1 MKRIFCLLTILF
13 CTLFAFNASAQEER
27 DSPRRGEGI
36 SVFLER
42 NKRPGRAYYKEF
54 LELNKKLLKGKEEL
68 RLGVKYV
75 LPPLSKP
82 VGNGKKTINEPLFG
96 KALASVKVTSNRLQG
111 ACFYV
116 VSGHGGPD
124 PGAIGRIGKVE
135 LHEDEY
141 AYDVALRLAR
151 NLMQEG
157 AEVRIIIQD
166 AKDGIRDDKYLS
178 NSKRE
183 TCMGAPIPLNQVARL
198 RQRCAKINEF
208 YKKDRKNYKYC
219 RAIFLHVDS
228 RSKSHQTDVFFY
240 HSKSKPDSKRLA
252 KTMKKTFESKYDKHQ
267 PNRGFTGTVSA
278 RNLYVL
284 ANTSPASV
292 FVELGNIQNTFDQ
305 RRFVI
310 SSNRQA
316 LAKWMMEGFITDY
329 KRRNKDNQLS
339 LSFFFSCTTTT
350 VTAVIISAMP
360 MALAGVK
367 LSLNIRQ
374 PITTAVRGSKAPK
387 MEVSVGPMYLM
398 AFTRVMLDIAVAG
411 SASPRIFSH
420 VWVSLASR
428 MPPVRYP
435 PIIKNKAPSPIT

>member
-124 PGAIGRIGKVE
+124 PGAIGRIGKIE

-183 TCMGAPIPLNQVARL
+183 TCMGAPMHVSRLLLERYLSSRIP
-198 RQRCAKINEF
+198 
-208 YKKDRKNYKYC
+208 
-219 RAIFLHVDS
+219 
-228 RSKSHQTDVFFY
+228 
-240 HSKSKPDSKRLA
+240 
-252 KTMKKTFESKYDKHQ
+252 
-267 PNRGFTGTVSA
+267 
-278 RNLYVL
+278 
-284 ANTSPASV
+284 
-292 FVELGNIQNTFDQ
+292 
-305 RRFVI
+305 
-310 SSNRQA
+310 
-316 LAKWMMEGFITDY
+316 
-329 KRRNKDNQLS
+329 
-339 LSFFFSCTTTT
+339 
-350 VTAVIISAMP
+350 
-360 MALAGVK
+360 
-367 LSLNIRQ
+367 
-374 PITTAVRGSKAPK
+374 
-387 MEVSVGPMYLM
+387 
-398 AFTRVMLDIAVAG
+398 
-411 SASPRIFSH
+411 
-420 VWVSLASR
+420 SLASWIMIR
-428 MPPVRYP
+428 TS
-435 PIIKNKAPSPIT
+435 APSCIKLRARRKATSYAYSSSCSSILPILPIAPGSGPPCPLTT

>member
-1 MKRIFCLLTILF
+1 MKRILCLLAILF

-36 SVFLER
+36 SAFLER
-42 NKRPGRAYYKEF
+42 NKRPGRTYYKEF
-54 LELNKKLLKGKEEL
+54 LKLNEKRLKGKEEL
-68 RLGVKYV
+68 QLGVKYV
-75 LPPLSKP
+75 LPPLRNGKDSVGGGKEDSTDSSASKSA
-82 VGNGKKTINEPLFG
+82 GNGKRTINEPLFG
-96 KALASVKVTSNRLQG
+96 KALANVKVTSNRLQG

-124 PGAIGRIGKVE
+124 PGAIGRIGKIE

-183 TCMGAPIPLNQVARL
+183 TCMGASIPLNQVARL

-228 RSKSHQTDVFFY
+228 RSKSYQTDVFFY

-329 KRRNKDNQLS
+329 KNAK
-339 LSFFFSCTTTT
+339 
-350 VTAVIISAMP
+350 
-360 MALAGVK
+360 
-367 LSLNIRQ
+367 
-374 PITTAVRGSKAPK
+374 
-387 MEVSVGPMYLM
+387 
-398 AFTRVMLDIAVAG
+398 
-411 SASPRIFSH
+411 
-420 VWVSLASR
+420 
-428 MPPVRYP
+428 
-435 PIIKNKAPSPIT
+435 

>member
-124 PGAIGRIGKVE
+124 PGAIGRIGKIE

-228 RSKSHQTDVFFY
+228 RSKGQQTDVFFY
-240 HSKSKPDSKRLA
+240 NAPKSTKGRRLA
-252 KTMKKTFESKYDKHQ
+252 NNLHRTFDRKYDKHQ
-267 PNRGFTGTVSA
+267 PNRGFRGTVSE

-284 ANTSPASV
+284 RNTTPVAV
-292 FVELGNIQNTFDQ
+292 FLELGNIRNKRDQ
-305 RRFVI
+305 QRLVLKN
-310 SSNRQA
+310 NRQA
-316 LAKWMMEGFITDY
+316 LANWIAEGIVKDY
-329 KRRNKDNQLS
+329 KQGK
-339 LSFFFSCTTTT
+339 
-350 VTAVIISAMP
+350 
-360 MALAGVK
+360 
-367 LSLNIRQ
+367 
-374 PITTAVRGSKAPK
+374 
-387 MEVSVGPMYLM
+387 
-398 AFTRVMLDIAVAG
+398 
-411 SASPRIFSH
+411 
-420 VWVSLASR
+420 
-428 MPPVRYP
+428 
-435 PIIKNKAPSPIT
+435 

>member
-1 MKRIFCLLTILF
+1 MMRILF
-13 CTLFAFNASAQEER
+13 IFSFLIFSTLSLFAQEEW
-27 DSPRRGEGI
+27 DSPKSGEGI
-36 SVFLER
+36 SAFLQR
-42 NKRPGRAYYKEF
+42 NNRSGKTYYKEF
-54 LELNKKLLKGKEEL
+54 LQLNEKRLRGKKEL

-75 LPPLSKP
+75 LPPLKNEKAKTAANDRNTAKSTSSAAP
-82 VGNGKKTINEPLFG
+82 STGKKKYLKEPLFG
-96 KALASVKVTSNRLQG
+96 KELANVEVISNRLRG

-124 PGAIGRIGKVE
+124 PGAIGKIGKVE

-166 AKDGIRDDKYLS
+166 AKDGIRDDRYLS

-183 TCMGAPIPLNQVARL
+183 TCMGAAIPLNQVARL
-198 RQRCAKINEF
+198 QQRCAKINEF
-208 YKKDRKNYKYC
+208 YKKDRKTYKYC

-240 HSKSKPDSKRLA
+240 HAPKSVLGKKLA
-252 KTMKKTFESKYDKHQ
+252 VTMKDTFESKYDKHQ
-267 PNRGFTGTVSA
+267 PNRGFEGTVSS

-284 ANTSPASV
+284 LNSSPTAV

-316 LAKWMMEGFITDY
+316 LAKWLMEGFITDF
-329 KRRNKDNQLS
+329 KK
-339 LSFFFSCTTTT
+339 
-350 VTAVIISAMP
+350 
-360 MALAGVK
+360 VK
-367 LSLNIRQ
+367 
-374 PITTAVRGSKAPK
+374 
-387 MEVSVGPMYLM
+387 
-398 AFTRVMLDIAVAG
+398 
-411 SASPRIFSH
+411 
-420 VWVSLASR
+420 
-428 MPPVRYP
+428 
-435 PIIKNKAPSPIT
+435 

>member
-1 MKRIFCLLTILF
+1 MKRIFCLLTIFF

-124 PGAIGRIGKVE
+124 PGAIGRIGKIE

-198 RQRCAKINEF
+198 RQRCAKSMSFTRRTARTINIAVPF
-208 YKKDRKNYKYC
+208 FFMWTVAV
-219 RAIFLHVDS
+219 RAIRPMCS
-228 RSKSHQTDVFFY
+228 
-240 HSKSKPDSKRLA
+240 
-252 KTMKKTFESKYDKHQ
+252 
-267 PNRGFTGTVSA
+267 FTTLKA
-278 RNLYVL
+278 
-284 ANTSPASV
+284 SPTASV
-292 FVELGNIQNTFDQ
+292 WL
-305 RRFVI
+305 R
-310 SSNRQA
+310 
-316 LAKWMMEGFITDY
+316 
-329 KRRNKDNQLS
+329 
-339 LSFFFSCTTTT
+339 
-350 VTAVIISAMP
+350 P
-360 MALAGVK
+360 
-367 LSLNIRQ
+367 
-374 PITTAVRGSKAPK
+374 
-387 MEVSVGPMYLM
+387 
-398 AFTRVMLDIAVAG
+398 
-411 SASPRIFSH
+411 
-420 VWVSLASR
+420 
-428 MPPVRYP
+428 
-435 PIIKNKAPSPIT
+435 